1 MRSNWMKFVVLG
13 VSFAMLANFADAQ
26 GGRGQGQGRGGG
38 QFGGGMQGM
47 GGFGAG
53 PSSLAARPDVQ
64 TELKLSADQ
73 KTKVQAISDKM
84 REERRAAFQGGGGGG
99 GQDMQARM
107 AEMQK
112 MSAKYDAEVLA
123 VLTPEQTARIKQLAV
138 QMAGANYPMGEEGQ
152 KALGV
157 TSDQQSKLRALQDKQ
172 REAMMA
178 LMERMRNQELDFQ
191 SMGAEREKMDKIM
204 AEEVG
209 KILTAEQKAKWEEL
223 KGKAFTFQ
231 QQRRGGGG
239 GN

>member
-26 GGRGQGQGRGGG
+26 GGRGQGQGRGVG

-53 PSSLAARPDVQ
+53 PSNLAARPDVQ
-64 TELKLSADQ
+64 TELKLTADQ
-73 KTKVQAISDKM
+73 KSKVQAISDKM
-84 REERRAAFQGGGGGG
+84 REERRAAFQGGGGGGG

-123 VLTPEQTARIKQLAV
+123 VLTPEQTTRIKQLAV

-172 REAMMA
+172 REAMAA
-178 LMERMRNQELDFQ
+178 LFERMRNQELDFA
-191 SMGAEREKMDKIM
+191 SMNTEREKMDKIM

-223 KGKAFTFQ
+223 KGKPFAFQ

-239 GN
+239 N

>member
-1 MRSNWMKFVVLG
+1 MKFVVLG

-99 GQDMQARM
+99 GGQDMQARM

-112 MSAKYDAEVLA
+112 MNAKYDAEVLA
-123 VLTPEQTARIKQLAV
+123 VLTPEQTTRIKQLAV

-172 REAMMA
+172 REAMTA

-191 SMGAEREKMDKIM
+191 SMGAEREKMDKVM

-239 GN
+239 GSN

>member
-53 PSSLAARPDVQ
+53 PSNLAARPDVQ
-64 TELKLSADQ
+64 TELKLTADQ
-73 KTKVQAISDKM
+73 KSKVQAISDKM
-84 REERRAAFQGGGGGG
+84 REERRAAFQGAGGGGG

-172 REAMMA
+172 REAMTA
-178 LMERMRNQELDFQ
+178 LFERMRNQELDFQ

-223 KGKAFTFQ
+223 KGKPFAFQ

-239 GN
+239 N

>member
-1 MRSNWMKFVVLG
+1 
-13 VSFAMLANFADAQ
+13 
-26 GGRGQGQGRGGG
+26 
-38 QFGGGMQGM
+38 
-47 GGFGAG
+47 
-53 PSSLAARPDVQ
+53 
-64 TELKLSADQ
+64 
-73 KTKVQAISDKM
+73 
-84 REERRAAFQGGGGGG
+84 
-99 GQDMQARM
+99 
-107 AEMQK
+107 
-112 MSAKYDAEVLA
+112 
-123 VLTPEQTARIKQLAV
+123 
-138 QMAGANYPMGEEGQ
+138 MGEEGQ

-239 GN
+239 N